1 MKKLFLIG
9 LVALACLGVA
19 RCNEWEREQDARAL
33 ESCAA
38 VHSRAQ
44 CEAWAGR
51 GY

>member
-1 MKKLFLIG
+1 MKKALILVG
-9 LVALACLGVA
+9 LVAACLLVA
-19 RCNEWEREQDARAL
+19 RCNEWTKEQDARAL

-38 VHSRAQ
+38 VHSREQ